1 VSAILLSRFH
11 DRDSPERTDHG
22 RQRRKSAL
30 ALSEGGPSGEDS
42 GSDGD
47 VKHGWWRNVE
57 WVGEGRVVVDA
68 VVYLRKEDCGLR

>member
-1 VSAILLSRFH
+1 
-11 DRDSPERTDHG
+11 
-22 RQRRKSAL
+22 L

-47 VKHGWWRNVE
+47 VKHGWWRNPE
-57 WVGEGRVVVDA
+57 WMGEGRVVVDA